1 MFALVVPFVPSPG
14 RYAVLFSSFS
24 ELKETMMSTTPTSNV
39 AAKGLDGV
47 VVAATAISHVYG
59 NEGRLVY
66 RGYSIDQLAG
76 KATFEEVCFLLWKGH
91 LPNQTELN
99 ELRAA
104 MGSQR
109 ALPDAVMTTIKAMPT
124 SANPMDVLRTAVSAI
139 GATLP
144 ISGKATYEQAL
155 VLAARF
161 PTIVAAFDRLR
172 KGKQP
177 IAPRTDLGHAAN
189 YLYMLTGEVP
199 PENHVKSLDTYLVL
213 LADHS
218 MNASTFTSRVIAST
232 ESDICSA
239 VVGGIGALKGPLHG
253 GAPALVM
260 DMLDQI
266 GTVDNIKPWI
276 NRALDEHTKLMGFGH
291 RVYKT
296 TDPRAEILRE
306 MARQSSTPEFFALAR
321 GTEEYALEELH
332 RRKPDQ
338 RLYTN
343 VEFYSAAVLNSVGLD
358 RDLFPSTFAVSRVGG
373 WTAHV
378 LEQMVGN
385 RLIRPQSEYNG
396 PLGLEFVPASQRS

>member
-1 MFALVVPFVPSPG
+1 M
-14 RYAVLFSSFS
+14 SSA
-24 ELKETMMSTTPTSNV
+24 PTSNV
-39 AAKGLDGV
+39 APKGLDGV
-47 VVAATAISHVYG
+47 VVAATAISHVFG

-66 RGYSIDQLAG
+66 RGYEINELAG
-76 KATFEEVCFLLWKGH
+76 KASFEEACFLLWKGH
-91 LPNQTELN
+91 LPNRAELDA
-99 ELRAA
+99 LRAEMSA
-104 MGSQR
+104 QR
-109 ALPDAVMTTIKAMPT
+109 ALPEAALATIKAMPAD
-124 SANPMDVLRTAVSAI
+124 ANPMDALRTGASAV
-139 GATLP
+139 GAALP
-144 ISGKATYEQAL
+144 ISGKATYEQAVAL
-155 VLAARF
+155 TARF

-177 IAPRTDLGHAAN
+177 IAPRNDLGHAAN

-218 MNASTFTSRVIAST
+218 MNASTFTTRVIAST

-260 DMLDQI
+260 DMLDAI
-266 GTVDNIKPWI
+266 GSAENIKPWI
-276 NRALDEHTKLMGFGH
+276 NKALDERRKLMGFGH

-321 GTEEYALEELH
+321 GTEEYALAELH

-358 RDLFPSTFAVSRVGG
+358 RDLFPTTFAISRVGG

-378 LEQMVGN
+378 LEQMEGN
-385 RLIRPQSEYNG
+385 RLIRPQSEYVG
-396 PLGLEFVPASQRS
+396 PQGLKFVPVDQRA

>member
-1 MFALVVPFVPSPG
+1 M
-14 RYAVLFSSFS
+14 SSA
-24 ELKETMMSTTPTSNV
+24 PTSNV
-39 AAKGLDGV
+39 APKGLDGV
-47 VVAATAISHVYG
+47 VVAATAISHVFG

-66 RGYSIDQLAG
+66 RGYEINELAG
-76 KATFEEVCFLLWKGH
+76 KASFEEACFLLWKGH
-91 LPNQTELN
+91 LPNRAELDA
-99 ELRAA
+99 LRAEMSA
-104 MGSQR
+104 QR
-109 ALPDAVMTTIKAMPT
+109 ALPEAALATIKAMPAD
-124 SANPMDVLRTAVSAI
+124 ANPMDALRTGASAV
-139 GATLP
+139 GAALP
-144 ISGKATYEQAL
+144 ISGKATYEQAVAL
-155 VLAARF
+155 TARF

-177 IAPRTDLGHAAN
+177 IAPRNDLGHAAN

-218 MNASTFTSRVIAST
+218 MNASTFTTRVIAST

-260 DMLDQI
+260 DMLDAI
-266 GTVDNIKPWI
+266 GSAENITPWI
-276 NRALDEHTKLMGFGH
+276 NSALYEHRKLMGFGH
-291 RVYKT
+291 RVSKT

-321 GTEEYALEELH
+321 GTEEYALAELH

-358 RDLFPSTFAVSRVGG
+358 RDLFPTTFAISRVGG

-385 RLIRPQSEYNG
+385 RLIRPQSEYVG
-396 PLGLEFVPASQRS
+396 PQGLKFVPVDQRK

>member
-1 MFALVVPFVPSPG
+1 M
-14 RYAVLFSSFS
+14 SSA
-24 ELKETMMSTTPTSNV
+24 PTSNV
-39 AAKGLDGV
+39 APKGLDGV
-47 VVAATAISHVYG
+47 VVAATAISHVFG

-66 RGYSIDQLAG
+66 RGYEINELAG
-76 KATFEEVCFLLWKGH
+76 KASFEEACFLLWKGH
-91 LPNQTELN
+91 LPNRAELDA
-99 ELRAA
+99 LRAEMSA
-104 MGSQR
+104 QR
-109 ALPDAVMTTIKAMPT
+109 ALPEAALATIKAMPAD
-124 SANPMDVLRTAVSAI
+124 ANPMDALRTGASAV
-139 GATLP
+139 GAALP
-144 ISGKATYEQAL
+144 ISGKATYEQAVAL
-155 VLAARF
+155 TARF

-177 IAPRTDLGHAAN
+177 IAPRNDLGHAAN

-218 MNASTFTSRVIAST
+218 MNASTFTTRVIAST

-239 VVGGIGALKGPLHG
+239 VVGGIAALKGPLHG

-260 DMLDQI
+260 DMLDAI
-266 GTVDNIKPWI
+266 GSAENITPWI
-276 NRALDEHTKLMGFGH
+276 NSALDEHRKLMGFGH

-321 GTEEYALEELH
+321 GTEEYALAELH

-358 RDLFPSTFAVSRVGG
+358 RDLFPSTFAISRVAG

-385 RLIRPQSEYNG
+385 RLIRPQSEYVG
-396 PLGLEFVPASQRS
+396 PQGLKFVPVDQRQ

>member
-1 MFALVVPFVPSPG
+1 M
-14 RYAVLFSSFS
+14 SSV
-24 ELKETMMSTTPTSNV
+24 PTSAT

-47 VVAATAISHVYG
+47 VVASTAISHVFG

-66 RGYSIDQLAG
+66 SGYEIGQLAG
-76 KATFEEVCFLLWKGH
+76 KATFEEVCYLLWKGH
-91 LPNQTELN
+91 LPNQSELN
-99 ELRAA
+99 ELHSLMSA
-104 MGSQR
+104 QR
-109 ALPDAVMTTIKAMPT
+109 ALPEAAMTTIKALPAST
-124 SANPMDVLRTAVSAI
+124 DPMDALRTAASAI
-139 GATLP
+139 GAALP
-144 ISGKATYEQAL
+144 ISGKPTWEQAIA
-155 VLAARF
+155 LAARF

-177 IAPRTDLGHAAN
+177 IAPRADLGHAAN

-199 PENHVKSLDTYLVL
+199 PENHVKGLDTYLVL

-218 MNASTFTSRVIAST
+218 MNASTFTARVIAST
-232 ESDICSA
+232 ESDLCSA
-239 VVGGIGALKGPLHG
+239 VVGAIGALKGPLHG

-266 GTVDNIKPWI
+266 GTVENIQPWI
-276 NRALDEHTKLMGFGH
+276 NRALDNHQKLMGFGH

-306 MARQSSTPEFFALAR
+306 MARHSSTPEFFALAR
-321 GTEEYALEELH
+321 GTEEYALAELH

-378 LEQMVGN
+378 LEQMIGN
-385 RLIRPQSEYNG
+385 RLIRPQSEYTG
-396 PLGLEFVPASQRS
+396 PQGLTFVPASER